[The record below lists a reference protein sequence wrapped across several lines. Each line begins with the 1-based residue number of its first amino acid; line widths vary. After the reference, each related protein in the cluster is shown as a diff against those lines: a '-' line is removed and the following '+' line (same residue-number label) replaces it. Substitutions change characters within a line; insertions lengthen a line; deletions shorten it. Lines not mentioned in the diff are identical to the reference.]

1 MDASFMVT
9 NRRSGC
15 CEVIDMTGD
24 LDLATA
30 PHLEAVID
38 RMMVIPDHIIVDISQ
53 LTFIDST
60 GLRLLTRASTLVD
73 GRIWLKGCSRHVRRL
88 LDVSGLSELF
98 CLEQDRLNGHRVISK
113 GRAARMSG
121 SDSGYKLG
129 VEVDLRPE
137 LAQHRSDEMAENLAS

>member
-15 CEVIDMTGD
+15 CEVIEMTGD

-38 RMMVIPDHIIVDISQ
+38 RMMVIPDHLIVDMSR

-60 GLRLLTRASTLVD
+60 GLRLLLRASTLVE
-73 GRIWLKGCSRHVRRL
+73 GRIWLKGCSRHVLRL

-98 CLEQDRLNGHRVISK
+98 CLEQDRLNGHRAISK

-121 SDSGYKLG
+121 SDTGYALRA
-129 VEVDLRPE
+129 EVDIRPE
-137 LAQHRSDEMAENLAS
+137 VTHHSSDHLAENFAS